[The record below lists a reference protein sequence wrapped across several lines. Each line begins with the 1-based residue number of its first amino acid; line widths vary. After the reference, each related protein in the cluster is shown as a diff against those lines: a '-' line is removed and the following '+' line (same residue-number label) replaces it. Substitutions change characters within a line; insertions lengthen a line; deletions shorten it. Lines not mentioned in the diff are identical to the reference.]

1 MPISGYK
8 MNAVLV
14 QDVSLE
20 QEKHFRKLAEDRL
33 GYQTGIQKFT
43 DTTNCLAY
51 LFDDIEN
58 AEAFQSLIENRSCIS
73 SVCIGH
79 DEWYVEL
86 VDKMIDFI
94 PELAA

>member
-20 QEKHFRKLAEDRL
+20 QGKYFCRLAEDNL
-33 GYQTGIQKFT
+33 GYQAGINKFN
-43 DTTNCLAY
+43 DTTNCYAY

-58 AEAFQSLIENRSCIS
+58 AEAFQSLIENPTCIIS
-73 SVCIGH
+73 THVGR
-79 DEWYVEL
+79 DEWHVEM
-86 VDKMIDFI
+86 VQAMVTFI